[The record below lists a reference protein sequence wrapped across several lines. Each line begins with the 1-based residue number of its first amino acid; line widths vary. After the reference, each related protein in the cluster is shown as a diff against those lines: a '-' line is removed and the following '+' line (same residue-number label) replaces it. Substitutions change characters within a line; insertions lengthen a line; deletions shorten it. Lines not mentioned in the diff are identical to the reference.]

1 MDFTSLLVGVPIL
14 FALLCEAGYRGSQGS
29 GFVQRP
35 KSREP
40 SPAGQQGLS
49 SQDGSPL

>member
-29 GFVQRP
+29 GFVNAP
-35 KSREP
+35 KVAS
-40 SPAGQQGLS
+40 L
-49 SQDGSPL
+49 PLLVNKD